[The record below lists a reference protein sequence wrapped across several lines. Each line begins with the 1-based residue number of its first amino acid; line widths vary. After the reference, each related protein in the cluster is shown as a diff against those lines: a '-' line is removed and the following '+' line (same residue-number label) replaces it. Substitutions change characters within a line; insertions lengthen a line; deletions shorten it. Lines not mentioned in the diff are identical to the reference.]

1 MRWWTVSYKLLLFFL
16 DATEFEYTSTSSLD
30 YSYAFDHSEPDVMHT
45 SYFANFANEDNEPL
59 DYSFAD
65 DAFFDD
71 IETLYFD
78 LKERYAKMQS
88 VHNHDHIIGENMV
101 IAEADN
107 LVPFTFPMMI
117 VAVSAL
123 VAFGLIGC
131 LIGAYIKYDK
141 MKKKHNELPYYVCP
155 KSVDDSFFAVNVQ

>member
-1 MRWWTVSYKLLLFFL
+1 
-16 DATEFEYTSTSSLD
+16 
-30 YSYAFDHSEPDVMHT
+30 MHT

-88 VHNHDHIIGENMV
+88 VHNNDHIIGENMV
-101 IAEADN
+101 IADAEN
-107 LVPFTFPMMI
+107 HVPFAFPIMI

-123 VAFGLIGC
+123 VAFCFVGFIIAFYL
-131 LIGAYIKYDK
+131 KYDK
-141 MKKKHNELPYYVCP
+141 KKKHSELPFYVCP
-155 KSVDDSFFAVNVQ
+155 KSADDSFFAVNVQ